1 MIVETVVTTLDEDGQ
16 ANFAAMGVV
25 WGEDRLVIRP
35 YAGTRTFRNLVRA
48 REAVVNVTDDVLL
61 FAKSALSRERFPSR
75 PATRV
80 RGVILADACHWREVA
95 VEEVVPP
102 EPAVSAGGRADVST
116 RVVAA
121 GVGRPFAGLC
131 RAKHAVVEAS
141 ILASRVRRLPR
152 AEILAELGRLDPL
165 VDKTGGP
172 AEREAM
178 AYIRAHVARAGATA
192 RRMRAIVETGARLHL
207 GFLDL
212 NGESGRRYGSIG
224 VTLEHPRCV
233 VEAGPAALGTPP
245 LEPEVAAILA
255 RLDLGRGPGAIAV
268 RVAEAI
274 PPHAGFGSGTQLALS
289 VALAASRA
297 AGRSASIRELA
308 QELGRG
314 RRSGIGIAAFERGGL
329 VIDAGHRVDDAD
341 PAGIDAEEP
350 PPVIFQHPLP
360 DDWHFV
366 LATPRAAPG
375 LSGTAER
382 QAFRDLPPM
391 AGERVGRICRLAL
404 IQVAPAALT
413 GDIRTFGAAVTEIQA
428 IVGGTS
434 PRIRA
439 AASRPRRA
447 AR

>member
-102 EPAVSAGGRADVST
+102 EPAPSAGGRADVST

-178 AYIRAHVARAGATA
+178 AYIRAHVARAGA
-192 RRMRAIVETGARLHL
+192 
-207 GFLDL
+207 
-212 NGESGRRYGSIG
+212 
-224 VTLEHPRCV
+224 
-233 VEAGPAALGTPP
+233 
-245 LEPEVAAILA
+245 
-255 RLDLGRGPGAIAV
+255 
-268 RVAEAI
+268 
-274 PPHAGFGSGTQLALS
+274 
-289 VALAASRA
+289 
-297 AGRSASIRELA
+297 
-308 QELGRG
+308 
-314 RRSGIGIAAFERGGL
+314 
-329 VIDAGHRVDDAD
+329 
-341 PAGIDAEEP
+341 
-350 PPVIFQHPLP
+350 
-360 DDWHFV
+360 
-366 LATPRAAPG
+366 
-375 LSGTAER
+375 
-382 QAFRDLPPM
+382 
-391 AGERVGRICRLAL
+391 
-404 IQVAPAALT
+404 
-413 GDIRTFGAAVTEIQA
+413 
-428 IVGGTS
+428 
-434 PRIRA
+434 
-439 AASRPRRA
+439 
-447 AR
+447 